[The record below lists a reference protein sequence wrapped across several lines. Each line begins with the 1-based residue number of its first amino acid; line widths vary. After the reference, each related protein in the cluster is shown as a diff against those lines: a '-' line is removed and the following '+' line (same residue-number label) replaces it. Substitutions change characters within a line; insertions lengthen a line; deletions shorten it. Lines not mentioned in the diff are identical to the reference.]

1 MRKSFLA
8 LTLLSWIMTSHL
20 YAGTVSVA
28 DAQNVALNFF
38 KSNAPTQSGT
48 APTARL
54 VYTRTEANN
63 QIDFYVFD
71 MSPARGFVI
80 VAADDNV
87 IPILGYSTESSFNTN
102 FNHTGLS
109 NWIYKTGR
117 NISLALQHNAV
128 ADAHIQEQWSAY
140 RQGINPNVQRS
151 NTVSPL
157 CATTWDQESSTPP
170 PFLYN
175 LYCPYSITDTQRAL
189 TGCEA
194 TAMAQVMKY
203 WNYPAKGMGSF
214 SYVDNTQN
222 GYSNNYGTQ
231 SSNFSAHTYQW
242 SLMPNILTG
251 SEPGADDTAV
261 AVLMY
266 DCAVSIGMDFGD
278 DKQNGSG
285 ANALLSIE
293 IQFGDSNCTEVAL
306 PRYFG
311 YDIDTIRGVIES
323 NFSAQ
328 AWTAVIEHELNVG
341 RPVIYEGNDPTQGGH
356 AWVCDGYD
364 ASNNLHMN
372 WGWSGQ
378 GNGYFAIN
386 NLSTNVGGVFNPIDS
401 DDALIGILPKSGA
414 SGINTVDAM
423 TSFNVYPNPASHD
436 VILQTNETA
445 IGASWNFKN
454 IMGQILMSGSIL
466 GAQTHINIDNVVSG
480 IYLIELSP
488 GDKSIVR
495 KLVVSR

>member
-87 IPILGYSTESSFNTN
+87 IPILGYSIESSFNTN

-175 LYCPYSITDTQRAL
+175 LYCPYNNTDQQRAL

-203 WNYPAKGMGSF
+203 WNYPAQGTGSF
-214 SYVDNTQN
+214 SYVDDTQN

-231 SSNFSAHTYQW
+231 SSNFAAHTYQW
-242 SLMPNILTG
+242 SLMPDILTG

-278 DKQNGSG
+278 DNQNGSG
-285 ANALLSIE
+285 ANALLYWE
-293 IQFGDSNCTEVAL
+293 TQYGDSFCTQVAL

-311 YDIDTIRGVIES
+311 YDKDTIRGVIEDS
-323 NFSAQ
+323 FSAP
-328 AWTAVIEHELNVG
+328 AWIAVIEHELNVG
-341 RPVIYEGNDPTQGGH
+341 RPVIYEGNDPVQGGH

-364 ASNNLHMN
+364 ATDKLHMN
-372 WGWSGQ
+372 WGWSGSS
-378 GNGYFAIN
+378 NGYFAVN
-386 NLSTNVGGVFNPIDS
+386 NLTTPGNFNPIDS

-414 SGINTVDAM
+414 SGVNTVDAM
-423 TSFNVYPNPASHD
+423 TSFTVYPNPASHD
-436 VILQTNETA
+436 VILRTNETA

-454 IMGQILMSGSIL
+454 IMGQTLMSGSIL
-466 GAQTHINIDNVVSG
+466 GTQTHINIDNVVSG
-480 IYLIELSP
+480 IYLIELST